1 MGRSAS
7 ETGRRTGQSGQGS
20 IRKKERGAGYR
31 TRDLQRRIVP
41 IVRGAL
47 VTHVLYPRSP
57 AGRQGLGPSPRFP
70 ALPLLHAPAHPP
82 GPRPKAGR
90 GTGCRVHSQPAR
102 FLSVRL
108 AIPPA
113 QARLTCLQTWV
124 LPNRVGEEANSN
136 TLVRTVKGASGQVCC
151 FMAPLRAPE
160 FGLSSAL
167 PLWLYFVM
175 QMSQAFNPPPP
186 PLCCR
191 EGAEAWQAL
200 MLASSASS
208 PLEPESPFCFEQQ
221 FAHQPSEG

>member
-1 MGRSAS
+1 MSFTPARLQADGDSGRHRVFRLFRCCMRLHTHQAESRAWHWVL
-7 ETGRRTGQSGQGS
+7 
-20 IRKKERGAGYR
+20 GA
-31 TRDLQRRIVP
+31 QR
-41 IVRGAL
+41 
-47 VTHVLYPRSP
+47 
-57 AGRQGLGPSPRFP
+57 
-70 ALPLLHAPAHPP
+70 
-82 GPRPKAGR
+82 
-90 GTGCRVHSQPAR
+90 SQPAQ

-136 TLVRTVKGASGQVCC
+136 TLVRTVEGASGQVCC
-151 FMAPLRAPE
+151 FMAPLWAPE

>member
-1 MGRSAS
+1 MWRVSHPCPLPPLACRP
-7 ETGRRTGQSGQGS
+7 TG
-20 IRKKERGAGYR
+20 
-31 TRDLQRRIVP
+31 TRD
-41 IVRGAL
+41 
-47 VTHVLYPRSP
+47 VTAFSGSS
-57 AGRQGLGPSPRFP
+57 AAACACTST
-70 ALPLLHAPAHPP
+70 
-82 GPRPKAGR
+82 RPKAGR
-90 GTGCRVHSQPAR
+90 GTGCRVRSQPAQ
-102 FLSVRL
+102 FSSVRL